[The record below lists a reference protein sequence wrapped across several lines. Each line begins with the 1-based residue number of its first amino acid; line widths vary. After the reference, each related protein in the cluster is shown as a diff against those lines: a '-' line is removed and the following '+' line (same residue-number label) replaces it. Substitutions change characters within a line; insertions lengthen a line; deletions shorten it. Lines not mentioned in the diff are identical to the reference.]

1 MWRPMSNGNEKT
13 PTSPIAWMRWVPGV
27 LLAIVVI
34 AIFIFGL
41 RIVLLPI
48 LLSVAMAYLLAPL
61 TSWLERRGWSRSSS
75 ALLTVLAAFLLA
87 ILGLIFIAPSIWQ
100 QFLVS
105 YDQGSR
111 LVSDPA
117 RVERLLDRVR
127 TLSPLAYNAIQD
139 TVRGYHNPQK
149 QEELRSFFVRWLERG
164 IFGLVD
170 LTTTILDL
178 MLVPFF
184 VYYFLSDYRKVR
196 SRIDGLIPPRH
207 RAVAN
212 DLIKK
217 LSVVLSTYI
226 RNQMLIS
233 LIMGVLYGLGFILL
247 RVPLGFKLGLL
258 AGILNFIPYLGTATG
273 LILGLGFVALD
284 GAGVWR
290 ISGVI
295 GVFAAVQSLEGYY
308 LTPKLLGSS
317 LNLHPMWVLIGL
329 LIGGNLFGLLGI
341 ILAVP
346 VIAAGKVIFNFI
358 EELYRDSQFY
368 KRSKSEL
375 LTVEGIPAEMII
387 PAESSQLITPAAG
400 VGEEPQ
406 RERRVVITTG
416 ELRSRLPISED

>member
-1 MWRPMSNGNEKT
+1 MSNGNGKIS
-13 PTSPIAWMRWVPGV
+13 TSPIAWMRWVPGV
-27 LLAIVVI
+27 LLAIAII
-34 AIFIFGL
+34 AVFMFGL

-48 LLSVAMAYLLAPL
+48 LLSVALAYLLAPI
-61 TSWLERRGWSRSSS
+61 TAWLERRGWSRSSA
-75 ALLTVLAAFLLA
+75 ALLTVLGSFLLA

-117 RVERLLDRVR
+117 RVDRLLNRIR
-127 TLSPLAYNAIQD
+127 TISPLAYDAIQD
-139 TVRGYHNPQK
+139 TVRAYHNPQK
-149 QEELRSFFVRWLERG
+149 QEELRSIFVSWLERG

-170 LTTTILDL
+170 LTTTIIDL

-184 VYYFLSDYRKVR
+184 VYYLLSDYRKVR
-196 SRIDGLIPPRH
+196 SRVNALIPPRH
-207 RAVAN
+207 REVAN

-233 LIMGVLYGLGFILL
+233 LTMGFLYGLGFIAL
-247 RVPLGFKLGLL
+247 RVPLGFRIGLL
-258 AGILNFIPYLGTATG
+258 AGLLNFIPYLGTATG
-273 LILGLGFVALD
+273 LVLALGFVALD
-284 GAGVWR
+284 GAGIWR

-295 GVFAAVQSLEGYY
+295 GIFAAVQAIEGYF

-317 LNLHPMWVLIGL
+317 LNLHPMWVLLGL

-346 VIAAGKVIFNFI
+346 AIAAGKVIFNFI

-387 PAESSQLITPAAG
+387 QSESSQLITPSTA
-400 VGEEPQ
+400 VGEEPE

-416 ELRSRLPISED
+416 ELRSRIEAEK